1 MQRKDSVEI
10 DCSIINTSQFES
22 LLALYTCATRSAVH
36 LSALIARPCLTV
48 VDTECLAPAGYV
60 GLGNVGVW
68 SDNLQSVVCS
78 FLNSLAHGINK
89 TPPAGGTDGR
99 IAGVMRYIYSKKPMR
114 LGESCR
120 Y

>member
-48 VDTECLAPAGYV
+48 VDAEHLATTGDV
-60 GLGNVGVW
+60 GLGDIGVW
-68 SDNLQSVVCS
+68 RNDLHVVVCA
-78 FLNSLAHGINK
+78 LLCSL
-89 TPPAGGTDGR
+89 TDGVDER
-99 IAGVMRYIYSKKPMR
+99 GTAVGIDGVVSKVIGYHHV
-114 LGESCR
+114 L
-120 Y
+120 